1 MIRRIIRAGLGL
13 VLLGVALSPAA
24 PAIGSVETYAT
35 GAASQEYVSAVSL
48 SASPMATTP
57 SPSPS
62 NPVDSGTGETK
73 ESKETR
79 VDYAPYVI
87 GAVVVIALIAAYL
100 FYRRRPVSHPS
111 KPG

>member
-1 MIRRIIRAGLGL
+1 MLRKSIRAGVGL
-13 VLLGVALSPAA
+13 VLLGVALSPVA
-24 PAIGSVETYAT
+24 PAVASVETYASGTAAHHYTST
-35 GAASQEYVSAVSL
+35 GSL
-48 SASPMATTP
+48 SASPLATSP

-87 GAVVVIALIAAYL
+87 GAVVGLALIAAFL